1 MSVAFRL
8 STRDCATGSWGLTK
22 NLDAVNRIA
31 GARSVRDLVAV
42 QSELVRDNL
51 QQIIDVNKRVAEVSL
66 RIGEKAARI
75 IEAQVN

>member
-1 MSVAFRL
+1 M
-8 STRDCATGSWGLTK
+8 
-22 NLDAVNRIA
+22 
-31 GARSVRDLVAV
+31 RDLVAV

-75 IEAQVN
+75 IEAQVNQNTNRARRAA